1 MSTWLGTLF
10 SGIVIWL
17 VSSMTAAGQVLVY
30 QFQFSQEK
38 GVNYH
43 TFETGFFVVPVLG
56 GKGSFIL
63 AAKEDRT
70 YITAADSGQ
79 MFPAGDGDTRK
90 SVITATTSNGTARG
104 QLVAIGLTSHE
115 LSITSPSVKLT
126 VSVAKM
132 LQGTAVFADSEG
144 GTGKGGVLD
153 STFGSA
159 GTSELRMTLEEG
171 HTSRANDDGLDVA
184 AALERLTKVIEAEG
198 YGPATSSGASDQ
210 EDESDKAS
218 SSSSSGTNP

>member
-1 MSTWLGTLF
+1 MSPWLGAFF

-17 VSSMTAAGQVLVY
+17 ASSVTAAGQVLVY
-30 QFQFSQEK
+30 QFEFSQEK

-63 AAKEDRT
+63 ATKEDRT
-70 YITAADSGQ
+70 YLTAEDSGQ

-104 QLVAIGLTSHE
+104 QLVAIGLSSHE
-115 LSITSPSVKLT
+115 LSITSPSVKLI
-126 VSVAKM
+126 VSVARV
-132 LQGTAVFADSEG
+132 LQGTTVFADSEG
-144 GTGKGGVLD
+144 GTGKGGSLD
-153 STFGSA
+153 TTFGSA

-171 HTSRANDDGLDVA
+171 HTSRANDDGLDIA
-184 AALERLTKVIEAEG
+184 ATLERLTKVIEAEG
-198 YGPATSSGASDQ
+198 YGPASPDGGSDT
-210 EDESDKAS
+210 EDGSEGESA
-218 SSSSSGTNP
+218 SSSSGTKP